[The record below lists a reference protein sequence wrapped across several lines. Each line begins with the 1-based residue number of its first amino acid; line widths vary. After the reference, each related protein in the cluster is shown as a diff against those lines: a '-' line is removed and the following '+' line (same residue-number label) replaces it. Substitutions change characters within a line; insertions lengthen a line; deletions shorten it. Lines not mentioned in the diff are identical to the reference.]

1 MIYLQM
7 SHVEQ
12 IITQILS
19 LNKYIL
25 SLKREHF
32 FIITLTLTTLQR
44 LNNQDDVYW
53 QLIQEVN
60 IVYSIFGAITSASI
74 MGKNLRKYY
83 HLLFCLHKFNPIQ

>member
-1 MIYLQM
+1 MILFKEDLVVNEMQHQILTVRHDMIYLQM

-44 LNNQDDVYW
+44 LNNQDDVY
-53 QLIQEVN
+53 
-60 IVYSIFGAITSASI
+60 
-74 MGKNLRKYY
+74 
-83 HLLFCLHKFNPIQ
+83 